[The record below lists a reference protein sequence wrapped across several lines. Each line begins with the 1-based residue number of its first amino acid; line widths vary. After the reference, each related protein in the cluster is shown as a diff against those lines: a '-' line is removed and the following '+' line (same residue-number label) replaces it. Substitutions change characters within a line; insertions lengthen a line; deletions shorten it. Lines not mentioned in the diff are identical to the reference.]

1 MIDIVEE
8 KIDVR
13 KSRFRDA
20 PFFERAENTS
30 VAIGGAGG
38 IGSWLALYLSRVVK
52 KIYLYDFDTIET
64 VNLAGQMFSQKQV
77 GMSKVRAVHDLVK
90 EYGSS
95 KCEAFYEKITVS
107 TDIQENYV
115 FSAFD
120 NMEARKDLFTIWK
133 NNKDRELFIDGR
145 LLADQYEVFFVQK
158 GMEAKYE
165 ASLFDDAEV
174 PTVACT
180 FKQTSHF
187 AGICAARMVHGMT
200 NYMSQHMFYKLP
212 FHISEEGGSF
222 LFETKEHDSR

>member
-1 MIDIVEE
+1 MTYTKGFSMQIRVYYEDT
-8 KIDVR
+8 DVGGVVYH
-13 KSRFRDA
+13 SNYLNFC
-20 PFFERAENTS
+20 ERARS
-30 VAIGGAGG
+30 
-38 IGSWLALYLSRVVK
+38 
-52 KIYLYDFDTIET
+52 
-64 VNLAGQMFSQKQV
+64 
-77 GMSKVRAVHDLVK
+77 
-90 EYGSS
+90 
-95 KCEAFYEKITVS
+95 EAFYEKITVS

-133 NNKDRELFIDGR
+133 SNPKREIFIDGR